1 MKKIL
6 ISILIIM
13 SISIQLFA
21 YYKSDNMIDILVH
34 SNQVQIRTDRFG
46 VLAGTRNWRFAAG
59 LTGAENY
66 AGIILNNLGEP
77 GQQKTNANN
86 NNRSGITKF
95 VPSALVA
102 FGYDSDL
109 FGVAAGYEFTWKSPT
124 YMVHTPILHMTAL
137 NDSFRINIPISIGV
151 GQKSYVDGS
160 SLKGTM
166 VVSTAIEGRYY
177 FAREIPALSHLRFYF
192 NYGNAT
198 IKDIVNQNASF
209 TQQSIGGE
217 FRMYFKIQT
226 ETVKIEPIFRMRFD
240 TALATTYKNI
250 AEADRY
256 KIVDNYLISAK
267 GFIPSD
273 PGGTGAVVS
282 AGGANADSSSGP
294 LQGGYIAS
302 MPSQYY
308 AKNPYRIGVAL
319 PVGFTATSAD
329 ENITF
334 YFEPA
339 LSLTI
344 VNAKEIY
351 TLGTENYIDPS
362 TRQRRTNPFYTLGYV
377 VYAELYIRPVKD
389 LEWYTEIQTGG
400 ATVAGDLA
408 SPSSTKLVLNGKTG
422 ISYYF

>member
-13 SISIQLFA
+13 SLSIQLFA
-21 YYKSDNMIDILVH
+21 YYKSDNMIDMLVH
-34 SNQVQIRTDRFG
+34 SNQVMIRTDRFG

-59 LTGAENY
+59 LTGADNF
-66 AGIILNNLGEP
+66 AGIILNNLGAPET
-77 GQQKTNANN
+77 QQTNANN
-86 NNRSGITKF
+86 NEKWGVTKF

-109 FGVAAGYEFTWKSPT
+109 FGIAAGYEFTWKSPT
-124 YMVHTPILHMTAL
+124 YMVHTPVIHATAL
-137 NDSFRINIPISIGV
+137 NDAFRINIPISIGV
-151 GQKSYVDGS
+151 GQDSYIDGKS
-160 SLKGTM
+160 LRGTM

-177 FAREIPALSHLRFYF
+177 FYDSPFLSHLRFFF

-198 IKDIVNQNASF
+198 IKEINNQNASF
-209 TQQSIGGE
+209 TQQAIGGE

-226 ETVKIEPIFRMRFD
+226 ERVKIEPIFRMRFD

-250 AEADRY
+250 GNLNT
-256 KIVDNYLISAK
+256 KIVDNYLITAK

-273 PGGTGAVVS
+273 PGGTGSVIG
-282 AGGANADSSSGP
+282 AGGANADTSNGP

-302 MPSQYY
+302 MPSSYY
-308 AKNPYRIGVAL
+308 AKEPYRIGIAL

-344 VNAKEIY
+344 LNAKEIY
-351 TLGTENYIDPS
+351 SSGTENFPNPAD
-362 TRQRRTNPFYTLGYV
+362 RHRRMNPFYTLGYV

-408 SPSSTKLVLNGKTG
+408 SASSTKLVLNGKTG

>member
-13 SISIQLFA
+13 SLSIQLFA
-21 YYKSDNMIDILVH
+21 YYKSDNMIDMLVH
-34 SNQVQIRTDRFG
+34 SNQVMIRTDRFG

-59 LTGAENY
+59 LTGADNS
-66 AGIILNNLGEP
+66 AGIILNNLGAPET
-77 GQQKTNANN
+77 QQTNANN
-86 NNRSGITKF
+86 NEKLGVTKF

-109 FGVAAGYEFTWKSPT
+109 FGIAAGYEFTWKSPT
-124 YMVHTPILHMTAL
+124 YMVHTPVIHMTAM
-137 NDSFRINIPISIGV
+137 NDAFRINIPVSIGV
-151 GQKSYVDGS
+151 GQDSYVDGS
-160 SLKGTM
+160 SLRGTM
-166 VVSTAIEGRYY
+166 VISTAIEGRYY
-177 FAREIPALSHLRFYF
+177 FYDSPFLSHLRFFF
-192 NYGNAT
+192 NYGNST
-198 IKDIVNQNASF
+198 VKEINNQDVSF
-209 TQQSIGGE
+209 TQQTIGGE

-226 ETVKIEPIFRMRFD
+226 ERVKIEPIFRMRFD

-250 AEADRY
+250 GNLNT
-256 KIVDNYLISAK
+256 KIVDNYLITAK

-273 PGGTGAVVS
+273 PGGTGSVIG
-282 AGGANADSSSGP
+282 AGGANADTSNGP

-302 MPSQYY
+302 MPSSYY
-308 AKNPYRIGVAL
+308 AKEPYRIGIAL
-319 PVGFTATSAD
+319 PVGFTATSPD

-344 VNAKEIY
+344 LNAKEIY
-351 TLGTENYIDPS
+351 SSGTENFPNPAD
-362 TRQRRTNPFYTLGYV
+362 RQRRMNPFYTLGYV

-408 SPSSTKLVLNGKTG
+408 SPSTTKLVLNGKTG

>member
-1 MKKIL
+1 MKKI
-6 ISILIIM
+6 ILILFIL
-13 SISIQLFA
+13 STLNVFA
-21 YYKSDNMIDILVH
+21 YYKSDNMMDILVH

-46 VLAGTRNWRFAAG
+46 VLSGTRNWRFAAG
-59 LTGAENY
+59 LTGADNF
-66 AGIILNNLGEP
+66 AGMILNNTGDP
-77 GQQKTNANN
+77 STQGTNANN
-86 NNRSGITKF
+86 KDRYGITKF
-95 VPSALVA
+95 VPSALAA

-109 FGVAAGYEFTWKSPT
+109 FGIAAGYEFTWKSPT
-124 YMVHTPILHMTAL
+124 YMVHTPILTFTAL
-137 NDSFRINIPISIGV
+137 NDAFRINIPVSIGV
-151 GQKSYVDGS
+151 GQDSYVDGK
-160 SLKGTM
+160 SLRGTI

-177 FAREIPALSHLRFYF
+177 FYDSPFLSHLRFFF
-192 NYGNAT
+192 NYGNST
-198 IKDIVNQNASF
+198 IKEINNPNINF

-226 ETVKIEPIFRMRFD
+226 ERVKIEPIFRMRFD
-240 TALATTYKNI
+240 TALATKFNNI
-250 AEADRY
+250 ENSSRIYDSFY
-256 KIVDNYLISAK
+256 ITAK

-273 PGGTGAVVS
+273 PGGTGAVIG
-282 AGGANADSSSGP
+282 AGGAQADLNQGN

-308 AKNPYRIGVAL
+308 AKNPYRIGLAL
-319 PVGFTATSAD
+319 PIGFTATSAD

-351 TLGTENYIDPS
+351 TQGTENYPDPA
-362 TRQRRTNPFYTLGYV
+362 TRERRMNPFYTLGYV

-408 SPSSTKLVLNGKTG
+408 SPSSTKLVLNAKTG